1 MALNKN
7 FWLSRRSSVVA
18 ENFST
23 ESVITFEACL
33 DAVYSFIQLKMI
45 ENEKAI
51 TNMSLREQHDYTR
64 ELIGEFVATK
74 SPIVDGFIDVQKGTI
89 ESSRLVTVLCT
100 ELLEWGI
107 LTDAMND
114 PEISEI
120 ECNDYKSIYVEKQ
133 GETMLLTDK
142 FTGKPVC
149 FSTAEEALKIA
160 NKLLRF
166 SEVSLSRAQA
176 LQGGMT
182 MEGFRVAACDPSVAS
197 PDKAE
202 GGLEDKSPMFVIRK
216 YGSEPPKLENLI
228 AWHSITIQQADF
240 LKALA
245 KTGIP
250 IVICGATGS
259 GKTVLLQSILK
270 NRVPTRRLAVVEDQS
285 ELNAHMRDSDGI
297 DHSNTIQFEAKPAP
311 PSGEVPLTY
320 PTFLNITMQLLRMT
334 PRTIALGEM
343 RTDEIVSQAMTAAYT
358 GHCLYS
364 TIHAENVEDC
374 VIRMTKCV
382 QNMSNGTPWDVN
394 MQTVCAAI
402 PFILSQQRLDDGTRK
417 LLEFAEIEGTEMR
430 DGRLVPKVNMIFKFI
445 ADESRKTSPDDTKIY
460 GDFYQVGRVSQ
471 AMEEKLKLKALTQSE
486 LKVLLSGPDKSRGE
500 HPILCTF
507 DDEKGGVSS

>member
-1 MALNKN
+1 MSLPKS
-7 FWLSRRSSVVA
+7 FWLARRSKQLS
-18 ENFST
+18 EGTSP
-23 ESVITFEACL
+23 ESVITFESCL
-33 DAVYSFIQLKMI
+33 DALYSYIQMKMI
-45 ENEKAI
+45 ENEKAVSS
-51 TNMSLREQHDYTR
+51 MSIKEQHEYTK
-64 ELIGEFVATK
+64 ELIDEFVSQK
-74 SPIVDGFIDVQKGTI
+74 NPMVDGFVDLKNGVI
-89 ESSRLVTVLCT
+89 ESNRLISMLRS

-120 ECNDYKSIYVEKQ
+120 ECNDYKSIYVERS
-133 GETMLLTDK
+133 GETSLLTDK
-142 FTGKPVC
+142 YTGKPVY
-149 FSTAEEALKIA
+149 FDSADDAIKIA

-166 SEVSLSRAQA
+166 SEVSLSRMQA

-182 MEGFRVAACDPSVAS
+182 MEGYRVAAVDPSVAA

-216 YGSEPPKLENLI
+216 YGSEPPKLEKLI
-228 AWHSITIQQADF
+228 EWHSITMQQANF

-259 GKTVLLQSILK
+259 GKTVLLQSILN
-270 NRVPTRRLAVVEDQS
+270 NRVLNRRLAVVEDQS
-285 ELNAHMRDSDGI
+285 ELNAHVRNSDGV
-297 DHSNTIQFEAKPAP
+297 DQSNTFQFEAKPTP
-311 PSGEVPLTY
+311 PSGEASLTY

-334 PRTIALGEM
+334 PRTIVLGEM

-364 TIHAENVEDC
+364 TIHAESVEDC
-374 VIRMTKCV
+374 VTRMTKCV
-382 QNMSNGTPWDVN
+382 QAMSNGTPWDVN

-402 PFILSQQRLDDGTRK
+402 PFILSQQRLDDGSRR

-430 DGRLVPKVNMIFKFI
+430 DGKLVPKVNMIFKFI
-445 ADESRKTSPDDTKIY
+445 ADDSRKTSDEDIKIY
-460 GDFYQVGRVSQ
+460 GDFYQVGRVSEK
-471 AMEEKLKLKALTQSE
+471 MEEKLRLKALTRSE
-486 LKVLLSGPDKSRGE
+486 LQILLSGPDMSKGE
-500 HPILCTF
+500 APILCTF
-507 DDEKGGVSS
+507 GDEKEG